1 MPHARQQKRT
11 DERAQCLKSNC
22 AHHTFVIEMYEKK
35 DALSVAYSIILKF
48 DGSRIIEGYSLEHL
62 GTSQA
67 SWDDYQVR
75 FIGNFNA
82 NSLNIIETISDSHS
96 LKMTAQNN
104 SVTIAS

>member
-1 MPHARQQKRT
+1 MK
-11 DERAQCLKSNC
+11 
-22 AHHTFVIEMYEKK
+22 
-35 DALSVAYSIILKF
+35 VAYAIILEF
-48 DGSRIIEGYSLEHL
+48 DGLRIIEGYSLVHM

-82 NSLNIIETISDSHS
+82 NSLNIMQTISDSHS
-96 LKMTAQNN
+96 LKMTTQNN